1 MIPETGKLVPGRP
14 PANSSEAKMTT
25 ASSRTTFRMLTHMG
39 AGVELIPSCTRR
51 APLLENHGHCHDQ
64 AEQQGE
70 VVVAGVRADLG
81 QVPCTD
87 RRETLRNRHRVR
99 IPDDLVTELR
109 RVSRVC
115 WPRLGGCGMAQSV
128 PGPAS
133 EPVLA
138 LNPLESIDRLLR
150 DLRTRRTGLSD
161 REAARRVVVMSS
173 NELVRRHGPGWAG
186 ELVAQLVHPLAL
198 LLWVAAGLAALS
210 GTAALAIAIVI
221 VILINALFAFLQE
234 RHAEKAVEALSAYLP
249 LKVHVIRHDSP
260 RLMHVRELVPGD
272 VIMIEEGDR
281 VSADARLLSGSV
293 EMDVSTPT
301 GESLPVLREADPFD
315 THGPLLEARDVVFS
329 GTNCTEG
336 EATAVVFNTGM
347 LTELGRIAA
356 LSQRVGHDQS
366 PLEKQV
372 KHVARLIALVAV
384 VMGIAFI
391 PLGTLVAG
399 LSLSNALNFA
409 IGLLVANV
417 PEGLLPTIT
426 LALAVGVRILARKG
440 VLVKRISVVETLGS
454 TSVICTDK
462 TGTLTLNRMRVV
474 RGWTSGQV
482 LDLRAP
488 PAEVEPDS
496 AAVRMAAA
504 VARCNNAQIQ
514 LDQPDNQIGDPTE
527 LALLHMAISLGIDL
541 GTGSVQRMA
550 QFHFDPALRRMSTL
564 DRVGDQARVHTKGAP
579 EELLPLCA
587 RVVARDGQERPLTQ
601 QDRVAFSLLVSNW
614 AQEGLRLLAVAE
626 REIDQGELAGLT
638 REQAE
643 RDLTLLGV
651 VAMIDPP
658 RPEVADAVAR
668 CHSAGIRLIVVTGD
682 HGLTAQ
688 GIAESVGIGRGGL
701 RIITGAELEQ
711 MPEADLDGLLATGE
725 ELIFARSSPEA
736 KLRIADALQD
746 QGYVIAMTGD
756 GVNDAPALR
765 RADIGV
771 AMGKSGTEVA
781 AEAATMVLTD
791 DNFASIV
798 AAVQEGRRVY
808 DNVRKFIV
816 YIFAH
821 ATPEV
826 VPFLVY
832 ALSGGKIP
840 LPLTVMQIPG
850 DRPRHRHLSGPGA
863 RAGTSRTRTDGAT
876 TATTPSECHRRP
888 YAGPGLGAAGWRL
901 GDAGDAD
908 LLGQSQPRRMAPR
921 RKRELG
927 PSSPCLATGHHDE
940 LFGHRGLPDRG
951 SHGGAHPACIPCSGR
966 PVHQPAAAVGHC
978 LGDRLCWR
986 PGERAMAAAGVRH
999 GRPRSLAGAVYSGV
1013 PTHSLGGRR
1022 DVGVEREASRGA

>member
-1 MIPETGKLVPGRP
+1 
-14 PANSSEAKMTT
+14 
-25 ASSRTTFRMLTHMG
+25 ML
-39 AGVELIPSCTRR
+39 AAI
-51 APLLENHGHCHDQ
+51 
-64 AEQQGE
+64 
-70 VVVAGVRADLG
+70 
-81 QVPCTD
+81 
-87 RRETLRNRHRVR
+87 
-99 IPDDLVTELR
+99 
-109 RVSRVC
+109 
-115 WPRLGGCGMAQSV
+115 GGWRMAQSV

-133 EPVLA
+133 EPVAA
-138 LNPLESIDRLLR
+138 LDPLESIDRLLR

-161 REAARRVVVMSS
+161 REAARRLVVFGP
-173 NELVRRHGPGWAG
+173 NELIRRRGQGWLG
-186 ELVAQLVHPLAL
+186 ELVAQMVHPLAL
-198 LLWVAAGLAALS
+198 LLWVAAGLAAVS

-234 RHAEKAVEALSAYLP
+234 RQAEKAVEALSAYLP
-249 LKVHVIRHDSP
+249 LKVHAIRDDRP
-260 RLMHVRELVPGD
+260 RRMDVRELVPGD

-281 VSADARLLSGSV
+281 VSADARLLAGSV
-293 EMDVSTPT
+293 EMDVSTLT

-315 THGPLLEARDVVFS
+315 THGPILEARDVVFS

-347 LTELGRIAA
+347 HTELGRIAA
-356 LSQRVGHDQS
+356 LSQRVGHDES

-426 LALAVGVRILARKG
+426 LALAVGVRVLARKG
-440 VLVKRISVVETLGS
+440 VLVKRISAVETLGS

-474 RGWTSGQV
+474 RSWTSGQV

-488 PAEVEPDS
+488 VAEVEPDR
-496 AAVRMAAA
+496 AAIRMAVAA
-504 VARCNNAQIQ
+504 ARCNNAQIQ
-514 LDQPDNQIGDPTE
+514 LDAPDNEMGDPTE
-527 LALLHMAISLGIDL
+527 LALLHMAIALGIDIAA
-541 GTGSVQRMA
+541 GSVARMA

-564 DRVGDQARVHTKGAP
+564 DRIGDQVRLHTKGAP

-587 RVVARDGQERPLTQ
+587 RIVARDGQERSLTR
-601 QDRVAFSLLVSNW
+601 QDREAFNLLIGNW

-626 REIDQGELAGLT
+626 RDIDQPDVGGLS

-668 CHSAGIRLIVVTGD
+668 CHSAGVRLIVVTGD
-682 HGLTAQ
+682 NGLTAQ
-688 GIAESVGIGRGGL
+688 GIAESVGIGQAGL
-701 RIITGAELEQ
+701 RIITGAQLEQ
-711 MPEADLDGLLATGE
+711 MPEADLDVLLATGG
-725 ELIFARSSPEA
+725 ELIFARSSPED
-736 KLRIADALQD
+736 KMRIADALQD
-746 QGYVIAMTGD
+746 QGYIIAMTGD

-771 AMGKSGTEVA
+771 AMGKAGTEVA
-781 AEAATMVLTD
+781 CEAAMMVLTD

-798 AAVQEGRRVY
+798 TAVQEGRRVY

-832 ALSGGKIP
+832 ALSGGKVP
-840 LPLTVMQIPG
+840 LPLTVMQILAIDLGTDTLPAQALGREAAEPG
-850 DRPRHRHLSGPGA
+850 LMERPPRQRHQNVIDAPMLARAWGRLGGVSATLVMLIFWVSLSRGGWHLGADVSSGPLHHVWQQ
-863 RAGTSRTRTDGAT
+863 AT
-876 TATTPSECHRRP
+876 TMSFLGIVACQIGAAMAARTQHASLAQVGVFTNRLLLWGFAWEIVFAGALVSVPWLQPVFGTAVPDLWQVLFILPFPLIVWGIDEAWRWNARRR
-888 YAGPGLGAAGWRL
+888 GAAGGRTL
-901 GDAGDAD
+901 RGTGDV
-908 LLGQSQPRRMAPR
+908 
-921 RKRELG
+921 
-927 PSSPCLATGHHDE
+927 
-940 LFGHRGLPDRG
+940 GLPSAEDQ
-951 SHGGAHPACIPCSGR
+951 
-966 PVHQPAAAVGHC
+966 PVKG
-978 LGDRLCWR
+978 
-986 PGERAMAAAGVRH
+986 
-999 GRPRSLAGAVYSGV
+999 
-1013 PTHSLGGRR
+1013 
-1022 DVGVEREASRGA
+1022 